1 MRSVYLF
8 EILEYKGAVP
18 VLYTVDLK
26 NGKGKITKGRVGSVD
41 ATFTMLDDDFIE
53 LAMGKITTKKA
64 LVTGKIGIKGN
75 IVKAWRFSAKII
87 PGAARL

>member
-1 MRSVYLF
+1 MF

-18 VLYTVDLK
+18 VHYTVDLK
-26 NGKGKITKGRVGSVD
+26 NGNGKITEGKAGSVD

-64 LVTGKIGIKGN
+64 LLTGKIGIKGN
-75 IVKAWRFSAKII
+75 IIKAWRFSPKII
-87 PGAARL
+87 PRDARL